1 MKNPSK
7 TYIRILAFL
16 AVVAVT
22 VYFLPRSGENH
33 YTYEVNRPWSYA
45 LLTAP
50 FDIPVH
56 LDSVSA
62 QLVRDSVD
70 RDFEP
75 VYKRDVATEKLVIS
89 DYAVKLNTL
98 QNSTITPTDKNRLL
112 AELKKIFDDGIVD
125 RDTYTKIA
133 EGRLPA
139 VRFIVENMALSM
151 PTTRYRSSRSAYS
164 RIDSLFRDPGI
175 HNAIMVTKLA
185 EVLQPNITL
194 DTAATK
200 RLYDE
205 TMQKAMAPVGVIQ
218 QGERIIDRGDIVTP
232 RLDAVLST
240 YEELAD
246 ERGNG
251 SVNKHYYP
259 IVGQALYM
267 LVLMSVLYIY
277 LFFFRR
283 DYFNDLRT
291 ICLILSLI
299 TIFALLTFALHAG
312 FANGGLYLV
321 PLTILPIMLQVFLDS
336 RTAFMGNLIEVLTC
350 ALIASFPLEFIFLQ
364 TVAGMVA
371 ITSLKDLSRRSQ
383 LIRAAAFVFLAYGLC
398 YVAIEVIHSGSI
410 ERISTR
416 MFGYL
421 AVNAVFI
428 SFSYIL
434 MFLFERGFG
443 FTSRVTLV
451 ELSDINNPLLRELS
465 EECPGTFQHSMAVSN
480 LSSAAAHRI
489 GANVQLVRAGALYHD
504 IGKIKNPAFYTEN
517 QHGVNP
523 HDALNPI
530 QSARVV
536 TGHVAEGIALADK
549 AKLPAI
555 IKDFIRE
562 HHGAGR
568 ARYFYTTYCNSHPG
582 EQIDDTPFRYPG
594 PNPRSRET
602 SILMMADAVEAASR
616 SLTDHSPEAISAL
629 VNKIIDSQVAEGLH
643 NDSPLSFR
651 DVKEIKEEFARRLR
665 TMYHS
670 RISYPDLKT
679 APAPQAADGEVRIE
693 DADNTGKN
701 ESGNNGS
708 PQVK

>member
-1 MKNPSK
+1 MKTTASHSRPL
-7 TYIRILAFL
+7 RIALFL
-16 AVVAVT
+16 AVVAVI

-33 YTYEVNRPWSYA
+33 YVYDVNRPWGYA

-62 QLVRDSVD
+62 QQVRDSID
-70 RDFEP
+70 RAFEP
-75 VYKRDVATEKLVIS
+75 VYTRDIASEKMIIS
-89 DYAVKLNTL
+89 DYAVKLNAL
-98 QNSTITPTDKNRLL
+98 DEPNISPAEKNRLL
-112 AELKKIFDDGIVD
+112 AEVKKIFDDGIVD
-125 RDTYTKIA
+125 RESYTRIE

-139 VRFIVENMALSM
+139 VRFIVENMAMSI
-151 PTTRYRSSRSAYS
+151 PTAHYRSSRRAYA
-164 RIDSLFRDPGI
+164 RIDSIFRDPDI
-175 HNAIMVTKLA
+175 HNAILATKLS

-194 DTAATK
+194 DSAATR
-200 RLYDE
+200 RLYEE
-205 TMQKAMAPVGVIQ
+205 TMLKAMAPVGVIQ

-232 RLDAVLST
+232 RLATVLDT

-251 SVNKHYYP
+251 TVNGHYYP
-259 IVGQALYM
+259 IAGQALYM
-267 LVLMSVLYIY
+267 LILMSILYTY

-283 DYFNDLRT
+283 DYFLDMRT
-291 ICLILSLI
+291 IMLILTMI
-299 TIFALLTFALHAG
+299 TIFALLTFAFHATFSNSG
-312 FANGGLYLV
+312 VYIV
-321 PLTILPIMLQVFLDS
+321 PLTILPIMLLIFLDS
-336 RTAFMGNLIEVLTC
+336 RTAYFCHLVEVMTC

-364 TVAGMVA
+364 SVAGVVA
-371 ITSLKDLSRRSQ
+371 IASLKDLSRRSQ
-383 LIRAAAFVFLAYGLC
+383 LIRTAALVFVAYSLAYI
-398 YVAIEVIHSGSI
+398 AIEIIHSGSVGKL
-410 ERISTR
+410 STR

-421 AVNAVFI
+421 AINAVFI

-523 HDALNPI
+523 HDALDPI
-530 QSARVV
+530 QSARIV
-536 TGHVAEGIALADK
+536 TGHVTEGVAMADK
-549 AKLPAI
+549 AKLPSI

-568 ARYFYTTYCNSHPG
+568 ARYFYNTYCNAHPG
-582 EQIDDTPFRYPG
+582 EAVDDTPFRYIG

-616 SLTDHSPEAISAL
+616 SMTDHSPEAISAL

-643 NDSPLSFR
+643 NDSPLSFS

-670 RISYPDLKT
+670 RISYPDLKV
-679 APAPQAADGEVRIE
+679 PPVKVE
-693 DADNTGKN
+693 DAAGEK
-701 ESGNNGS
+701 
-708 PQVK
+708 K

>member
-1 MKNPSK
+1 MKKKISSRSRLLRL
-7 TYIRILAFL
+7 TLFL
-16 AVVAVT
+16 AVVAVI
-22 VYFLPRSGENH
+22 VYFLPRTGENH
-33 YTYEVNRPWSYA
+33 YTYEVNRPWSYP

-62 QLVRDSVD
+62 QYIRDSID
-70 RDFEP
+70 NAFEP
-75 VYKRDVATEKLVIS
+75 VYNRDIASEKMIIS
-89 DYAVKLNTL
+89 DYALRLNSL
-98 QNSTITPTDKNRLL
+98 QDHPITPDERNRLL
-112 AELKKIFDDGIVD
+112 EEVKKTFDDGIVD
-125 RDTYTKIA
+125 RDTYSRIEA
-133 EGRLPA
+133 GRLPA
-139 VRFIVENMALSM
+139 VRFIVENVAMSM
-151 PTTRYRSSRSAYS
+151 PTYHYRSARRAYA
-164 RIDSLFRDPGI
+164 RIDSIFRDPDT
-175 HNAIMVTKLA
+175 HSAILATKLS
-185 EVLQPNITL
+185 EILHPNIIL
-194 DTAATK
+194 DSLATQ
-200 RLYDE
+200 RIYDE
-205 TMQKAMAPVGVIQ
+205 TMMKAMAPIGVIQ

-232 RLDAVLST
+232 RLATVLAT

-251 SVNKHYYP
+251 AVNEHYYP
-259 IVGQALYM
+259 IAGQALYM
-267 LVLMSVLYIY
+267 IILMSALYTY

-283 DYFNDLRT
+283 DYFDNMRVVL
-291 ICLILSLI
+291 LILTMV
-299 TIFALLTFALHAG
+299 TIFALLSFTLDAAFAS
-312 FANGGLYLV
+312 NGIYVV
-321 PLTILPIMLQVFLDS
+321 PLTILPIMLLIFLDS
-336 RTAFMGNLIEVLTC
+336 RTAYFCHLVEIMIC
-350 ALIASFPLEFIFLQ
+350 ALIASFPMEFIFLQ
-364 TVAGMVA
+364 SIAGIVA
-371 ITSLKDLSRRSQ
+371 IASLKELSRRSQ
-383 LIRAAAFVFLAYGLC
+383 LIRTAALVFLSYSLC
-398 YVAIEVIHSGSI
+398 YIAIEIIHSGTI
-410 ERISTR
+410 ETVSTR

-421 AVNAVFI
+421 AINAVFI

-523 HDALNPI
+523 HDALDPI

-536 TGHVAEGIALADK
+536 TGHVTEGLAMAEK
-549 AKLPAI
+549 AKLPSI
-555 IKDFIRE
+555 IKDFITE

-568 ARYFYTTYCNSHPG
+568 ARYFYTTYCNAHPD
-582 EQIDDTPFRYPG
+582 EQVDDTPFRYPG

-616 SLTDHSPEAISAL
+616 SLTDHSPEKITAL

-651 DVKEIKEEFARRLR
+651 DVKAIKDEFARRLR

-670 RISYPDLKT
+670 RISYPDLKV
-679 APAPQAADGEVRIE
+679 PAVKVTDAAD
-693 DADNTGKN
+693 DK
-701 ESGNNGS
+701 
-708 PQVK
+708 K

>member
-1 MKNPSK
+1 MKTTATHSRPL
-7 TYIRILAFL
+7 RIALFL
-16 AVVAVT
+16 AVVAVI
-22 VYFLPRSGENH
+22 VYFLPRTGENH
-33 YTYEVNRPWSYA
+33 YIYDVNRPWGYA

-62 QLVRDSVD
+62 QQVRDSID
-70 RDFEP
+70 RAFEP
-75 VYKRDVATEKLVIS
+75 VYTRDIASEKMIIS
-89 DYAVKLNTL
+89 DYAVKLNAL
-98 QNSTITPTDKNRLL
+98 HQPNISPAEKNRLL
-112 AELKKIFDDGIVD
+112 AEIKKIFDDGIVD
-125 RDTYTKIA
+125 RESYTRIE

-139 VRFIVENMALSM
+139 VRFIVENMAMSI
-151 PTTRYRSSRSAYS
+151 PTTRYRSARRAYA
-164 RIDSLFRDPGI
+164 RIDSIFSDPDI
-175 HNAIMVTKLA
+175 HSAILATKLS

-194 DTAATK
+194 DSAATR
-200 RLYDE
+200 RLYEE
-205 TMQKAMAPVGVIQ
+205 TMLKAMAPVGVIQ

-232 RLDAVLST
+232 RLATVLDT

-246 ERGNG
+246 ERSN
-251 SVNKHYYP
+251 STVSEHYYP
-259 IVGQALYM
+259 IAGQALYM
-267 LVLMSVLYIY
+267 LILMTILYTY

-283 DYFNDLRT
+283 DYFLDMRT
-291 ICLILSLI
+291 IMLILTMI
-299 TIFALLTFALHAG
+299 TIFALLTFAFHATFSNSG
-312 FANGGLYLV
+312 AYIV
-321 PLTILPIMLQVFLDS
+321 PLTILPIMLLIFLDS
-336 RTAFMGNLIEVLTC
+336 RTAYFCHLVEVMTC

-364 TVAGMVA
+364 SVAGVVA
-371 ITSLKDLSRRSQ
+371 IASLKDLSRRSQ
-383 LIRAAAFVFLAYGLC
+383 LIRTAALVFVAYSLAYI
-398 YVAIEVIHSGSI
+398 AIEIIHSGSI
-410 ERISTR
+410 GKLSTR

-421 AVNAVFI
+421 AINAVFI

-523 HDALNPI
+523 HDALDPI
-530 QSARVV
+530 QSARIV
-536 TGHVAEGIALADK
+536 TGHVTEGVAMADK
-549 AKLPAI
+549 AKLPSI

-568 ARYFYTTYCNSHPG
+568 ARYFYNTYCNAHPG
-582 EQIDDTPFRYPG
+582 EAVDDTPFRYIG

-616 SLTDHSPEAISAL
+616 SMTDHSPEAISAL

-643 NDSPLSFR
+643 NDSPLSFS

-670 RISYPDLKT
+670 RISYPDLKV
-679 APAPQAADGEVRIE
+679 PQVKVE
-693 DADNTGKN
+693 DADADN
-701 ESGNNGS
+701 E
-708 PQVK
+708 KK

>member
-1 MKNPSK
+1 MKTTSTHSRPL
-7 TYIRILAFL
+7 RIVLFL
-16 AVVAVT
+16 AVVAVI

-33 YTYEVNRPWSYA
+33 YVYDVNRPWGYA

-50 FDIPVH
+50 FDIPIH

-62 QLVRDSVD
+62 QQVRDSID
-70 RDFEP
+70 RAFEP
-75 VYKRDVATEKLVIS
+75 VYTRDVASEKMIIS
-89 DYAVKLNTL
+89 DYAVRLNAL
-98 QNSTITPTDKNRLL
+98 DEPNISPAEKNRLL
-112 AELKKIFDDGIVD
+112 AEVKKIFDDGIVD
-125 RDTYTKIA
+125 RESYARIE

-139 VRFIVENMALSM
+139 VRFIVENMAMSI
-151 PTTRYRSSRSAYS
+151 PTLHYRSSRRAYA
-164 RIDSLFRDPGI
+164 RIDSIFRDPDI
-175 HNAIMVTKLA
+175 HSAILATKLS

-194 DTAATK
+194 DSAATR
-200 RLYDE
+200 RLYEE
-205 TMQKAMAPVGVIQ
+205 TMLKAMAPVGVIQ

-232 RLDAVLST
+232 RLATVLDT

-251 SVNKHYYP
+251 AVSEHYYP
-259 IVGQALYM
+259 IAGQALYM
-267 LVLMSVLYIY
+267 LILMTVLYTY

-283 DYFNDLRT
+283 DYFLDMRT
-291 ICLILSLI
+291 IMLVLTMI
-299 TIFALLTFALHAG
+299 TIFALLTFAFHATFSNSG
-312 FANGGLYLV
+312 VYIV
-321 PLTILPIMLQVFLDS
+321 PLTILPIMLLIFLDS
-336 RTAFMGNLIEVLTC
+336 RTAYFCHLVEVMTC

-364 TVAGMVA
+364 SVAGVVA
-371 ITSLKDLSRRSQ
+371 IASLKDLSRRSQ
-383 LIRAAAFVFLAYGLC
+383 LIRTAALVFVAYSLA
-398 YVAIEVIHSGSI
+398 YVAIEIIHSGSI
-410 ERISTR
+410 GKLSTR
-416 MFGYL
+416 MFGCL
-421 AVNAVFI
+421 AINAVFI

-523 HDALNPI
+523 HDALDPI
-530 QSARVV
+530 QSARIV
-536 TGHVAEGIALADK
+536 TGHVTEGVAMADK
-549 AKLPAI
+549 AKLPSI

-568 ARYFYTTYCNSHPG
+568 ARYFYNTYCNAHPG
-582 EQIDDTPFRYPG
+582 ETVDDTPFRYIG

-616 SLTDHSPEAISAL
+616 SMTDHSPEAISAL

-670 RISYPDLKT
+670 RISYPDLK
-679 APAPQAADGEVRIE
+679 V
-693 DADNTGKN
+693 
-701 ESGNNGS
+701 
-708 PQVK
+708 PQVKVEDASGEKK